1 MDLPNISKDA
11 AAFPPSAASGQT
23 PQVIAVPVE
32 QLEAMV
38 SHLLAEEH
46 WHFVGLVVEENGDA
60 ASCHLQYV
68 WIAPGSPWLL
78 LEVNAPDA
86 TVPSISASRFAAD
99 WPEREAEDL
108 FGIEFVGHP
117 LLGDFVLHD
126 EDWGE
131 NVAPMRTS
139 FPHRRSASKPVGD
152 AYKPPRIVATPGG
165 FLMPVGPVF
174 SGVQESV
181 RFLLETVG
189 EEMMH
194 AHVRLFYKY
203 RGIEKLMEGRSPE
216 DAVLLAERVSGT
228 HAFAHGLAFA
238 QAMES
243 LAEADVPPR
252 ALVLRT
258 FLAEWERLRSH
269 VQSLAGIV
277 ESTGLSVP
285 TNLLDT
291 VEERLLQLSAEHL
304 GHRYL
309 FGMIDLGGLRRDLR
323 LEALAALVDEGG
335 GAVAQVLDICDRL
348 TFDNSFLDRLEM
360 VGVLSQERATTLG
373 LVGPV
378 ARASG
383 VSLDL
388 RRVKPYA
395 AYKDSPPD
403 LVWEMEG
410 DGYARFRVFRRELEA
425 SYALL
430 QRLQG
435 HVPGG
440 PVRRP
445 FTPRPGI
452 GISGVE
458 APSGTLAYWVRVHPD
473 GSLKRCHIMTPSFM
487 NWHGLPDAVRAFAF
501 QDFPIILATFGLSVA
516 DADR

>member
-1 MDLPNISKDA
+1 MDSTRAPAPFDA
-11 AAFPPSAASGQT
+11 FAPGSH
-23 PQVIAVPVE
+23 VIAVPADH
-32 QLEAMV
+32 LEETVTHLMV
-38 SHLLAEEH
+38 KGR
-46 WHFVGLVVEENGDA
+46 WHFVGLVVEENGDL

-68 WIAPGSPWLL
+68 WLAPGSPWLL
-78 LEVNAPDA
+78 LDVNAPKA
-86 TVPSISASRFAAD
+86 TVPSISASWFAAD

-108 FGIEFVGHP
+108 FGIEFAGHP

-131 NVAPMRTS
+131 NVAPMRAGS
-139 FPHRRSASKPVGD
+139 PDDRRASDPVGD
-152 AYKPPRIVATPGG
+152 AYQPPRIVAAPGG

-189 EEMMH
+189 EEIMH

-216 DAVLLAERVSGT
+216 HAVLLAERISGT
-228 HAFAHGLAFA
+228 HAFSHGLAFS
-238 QAMES
+238 QAVES
-243 LAEADVPPR
+243 LAEEGAPPR
-252 ALVLRT
+252 ALGLRT

-285 TNLLDT
+285 TNLLDA
-291 VEERLLQLSAEHL
+291 VQERLLQLSAEHL

-309 FGMIDLGGLRRDLR
+309 FGLATVGGVRRDLSDQI
-323 LEALAALVDEGG
+323 LETLVREGG
-335 GAVAQVLDICDRL
+335 NAVAQVLDICGRL

-360 VGVLSQERATTLG
+360 VGVLSRERAITLG

-383 VSLDL
+383 VSWDL
-388 RRVKPYA
+388 RHAHPYA
-395 AYKDSPPD
+395 GYQETPS
-403 LVWEMEG
+403 VVVTETEG

-425 SYALL
+425 SYAML

-435 HVPGG
+435 DMPGG
-440 PVRRP
+440 SVRRSVAP
-445 FTPRPGI
+445 HPGI
-452 GISGVE
+452 GVAGVE
-458 APSGTLAYWVRVHPD
+458 APAGALAYWVRVGPA
-473 GSLKRCHIMTPSFM
+473 GSLIRCHVMTPSFM